1 MYDYGDKRRSDVHMW
16 MEQNKNDLFFN
27 LIVRK
32 MTVPAIYC
40 LLLKTRVHGR
50 DEIVQWCGGCP
61 GYTDLGG
68 LLEKGRTTNTFN
80 LSELI
85 TKYMFTK
92 M

>member
-1 MYDYGDKRRSDVHMW
+1 MYDYAEKRRSDVRMW

-50 DEIVQWCGGCP
+50 DEIVQWCGDCP

-80 LSELI
+80 LSEFI
-85 TKYMFTK
+85 TKYMYTK
-92 M
+92 K